1 METADVAK
9 VYVQAP
15 CEALRPFV
23 KRFLV
28 IEFSSAHKDSHLPDT
43 GLVAAFR
50 YKGDL
55 ALDGGNK
62 APQAAVTGLWDT
74 RRSHDHGRDSAVVLT
89 AFTAT
94 GAAAF
99 LRHPLDEFFNATV
112 AMDGLLGIPT
122 DLNRVNEQLAEAR
135 RHAHRIQLIENF
147 LIARAR
153 NTRPDPFVSAVVSW
167 IEETRA
173 MARIEELARRV
184 GLSQSALE
192 RRFRRVVGASPKKF
206 ASIVRLRQVLHL
218 RSKGADFTSIAHAA
232 GYYDQSHFIKDF
244 KRFSGLAPESF
255 FQLASAALNAE
266 FLQGASP
273 SR

>member
-1 METADVAK
+1 MEAADVVK

-15 CEALRPFV
+15 SEALRPLV

-28 IEFSSAHKDSHLPDT
+28 IEFSSAHKDWHLPVT

-55 ALDGGNK
+55 ALDGGIK
-62 APQAAVTGLWDT
+62 APHAAITGLWDIS
-74 RRSHDHGRDSAVVLT
+74 RSHDHGRDSAVVLA

-99 LRHPLDEFFNATV
+99 LRHPSDEFFNATV
-112 AMDGLLGIPT
+112 AMDGLLGRT
-122 DLNRVNEQLAEAR
+122 TELNRVHEQLAEAR
-135 RHAHRIQLIENF
+135 GHERRIQLVENF
-147 LIARAR
+147 LIVRAP
-153 NTRPDPFVSAVVSW
+153 NATPDPLVSAAVSR
-167 IEETRA
+167 IEEAHA
-173 MARIEELARRV
+173 MVRIDELARRV

-206 ASIVRLRQVLHL
+206 ASIVRLRHVLRL
-218 RSKGADFTSIAHAA
+218 RAKGADFTSIAHAA
-232 GYYDQSHFIKDF
+232 GYCDQPHFIKDF

-255 FQLASAALNAE
+255 FQRASAA
-266 FLQGASP
+266 
-273 SR
+273 

>member
-1 METADVAK
+1 METADVVK
-9 VYVQAP
+9 VFVQAP

-28 IEFSSAHKDSHLPDT
+28 VEFPYSYKDSHLPDT

-55 ALDGGNK
+55 ALDGGTK
-62 APQAAVTGLWDT
+62 APQAAITGLWDT
-74 RRSHDHGRDSAVVLT
+74 RRSHDHGKDSAVVLA

-99 LRHPLDEFFNATV
+99 LRQPSDEFFNATV
-112 AMDGLLGIPT
+112 AMDGLLGSPT
-122 DLNRVNEQLAEAR
+122 DVNRVHEQLAEAR
-135 RHAHRIQLIENF
+135 RHAHRIQLVENF
-147 LIARAR
+147 LIARAS
-153 NTRPDPFVSAVVSW
+153 NARPDPFVSAAVSW
-167 IEETRA
+167 IEESRA

-192 RRFRRVVGASPKKF
+192 RRFRRVVGASPKRF
-206 ASIVRLRQVLHL
+206 ASIVRLRHVLHL
-218 RSKGADFTSIAHAA
+218 RAKGADFTSIAHEA

-244 KRFSGLAPESF
+244 RRFSGLAPESF
-255 FQLASAALNAE
+255 FRLASD
-266 FLQGASP
+266 S
-273 SR
+273 

>member
-1 METADVAK
+1 METTDAVK

-28 IEFSSAHKDSHLPDT
+28 VEFPHAHKDLRLPDT
-43 GLVAAFR
+43 GPVAAFR

-55 ALDGGNK
+55 ALDGGIK
-62 APQAAVTGLWDT
+62 APQAAVTGLWDI
-74 RRSHDHGRDSAVVLT
+74 RRQHDHGKDSAVVLA

-112 AMDGLLGIPT
+112 AMDGLLGSPT
-122 DLNRVNEQLAEAR
+122 DLNLVREQLSEAR
-135 RHAHRIQLIENF
+135 GNARRVQLVEDF
-147 LIARAR
+147 LIARTPD
-153 NTRPDPFVSAVVSW
+153 TRSDPCASAAVSW
-167 IEETRA
+167 IEETQA
-173 MARIEELARRV
+173 MARIEEIARRV
-184 GLSQSALE
+184 SLSQSALE

-206 ASIVRLRQVLHL
+206 ASIVRLRHVLHL

-232 GYYDQSHFIKDF
+232 GYFDQSHFIKDF

-255 FQLASAALNAE
+255 FRRAGAA
-266 FLQGASP
+266 
-273 SR
+273 

>member
-1 METADVAK
+1 METADIAK
-9 VYVQAP
+9 VYVQSP
-15 CEALRPFV
+15 CEALRPFI

-28 IEFSSAHKDSHLPDT
+28 IEFTHAHKDLHLPDK
-43 GLVAAFR
+43 GMVAAFR
-50 YKGDL
+50 YKGDC
-55 ALDGGNK
+55 ALEEGIK
-62 APQAAVTGLWDT
+62 APQSAITGLWDT
-74 RRSHDHGRDSAVVLT
+74 RRSHDHGKDSAVVLA

-99 LRHPLDEFFNATV
+99 LRHPLDEFFNTTV
-112 AMDGLLGIPT
+112 AMDGLLGRPT
-122 DLNRVNEQLAEAR
+122 DLNRVNEQLAENMGNAR
-135 RHAHRIQLIENF
+135 RVQLIENF
-147 LIARAR
+147 LIAHAP
-153 NTRPDPFVSAVVSW
+153 NTRPDPLVSAAVSW

-173 MARIEELARRV
+173 MARIEELVRRV

>member
-1 METADVAK
+1 METSDVVK
-9 VYVQAP
+9 VFVQTP

-23 KRFLV
+23 KRFLIV
-28 IEFSSAHKDSHLPDT
+28 EFPSAHKDSHLPDT

-55 ALDGGNK
+55 TLGGGIK
-62 APQAAVTGLWDT
+62 APRAAITGLWDA
-74 RRSHDHGRDSAVVLT
+74 RRSHDHGRDSAVVLA

-99 LRHPLDEFFNATV
+99 LRHPLDELFNTTV
-112 AMDGLLGIPT
+112 DMDGFLVAST
-122 DLNRVNEQLAEAR
+122 DLNRLHEQLAEAR
-135 RHAHRIQLIENF
+135 QHSRRIHLVEDF
-147 LIARAR
+147 LMARAPDI
-153 NTRPDPFVSAVVSW
+153 RPDPIVRAAVSW
-167 IEETRA
+167 IEEARA

-206 ASIVRLRQVLHL
+206 ASIVRLRHVLHL
-218 RSKGADFTSIAHAA
+218 HSKGANFTSIAHAA

-244 KRFSGLAPESF
+244 KRFTGLAPETY
-255 FQLASAALNAE
+255 FQRLRAA
-266 FLQGASP
+266 
-273 SR
+273 

>member
-28 IEFSSAHKDSHLPDT
+28 IEFSSAYKDSHLPDT

-55 ALDGGNK
+55 ALDGGIK
-62 APQAAVTGLWDT
+62 APQAAITGLWDT
-74 RRSHDHGRDSAVVLT
+74 RRSHDHGRDSAVVLV
-89 AFTAT
+89 AFTAP
-94 GAAAF
+94 GAGAF
-99 LRHPLDEFFNATV
+99 LRQPLDEFFNATV
-112 AMDGLLGIPT
+112 AMEDVLGSLT
-122 DLNRVNEQLAEAR
+122 DINRVHEQLAGATQ
-135 RHAHRIQLIENF
+135 HAQRIQLIENF
-147 LIARAR
+147 LIACA
-153 NTRPDPFVSAVVSW
+153 TTASPDPLVSAAVSW

-173 MARIEELARRV
+173 IARIGELARRV

-206 ASIVRLRQVLHL
+206 ASIVRLRHVLYL
-218 RSKGADFTSIAHAA
+218 RSKGAGLTSIAHAA

-255 FQLASAALNAE
+255 FRRASAA
-266 FLQGASP
+266 
-273 SR
+273 

>member
-1 METADVAK
+1 METADVVK

-23 KRFLV
+23 KRFQV

-43 GLVAAFR
+43 GPVAAFH

-55 ALDGGNK
+55 ELDGGIK
-62 APQAAVTGLWDT
+62 APQAAITGLWDT
-74 RRSHDHGRDSAVVLT
+74 RRSHDHGRDSAVVLA
-89 AFTAT
+89 AFTVT
-94 GAAAF
+94 GAADKV
-99 LRHPLDEFFNATV
+99 R
-112 AMDGLLGIPT
+112 
-122 DLNRVNEQLAEAR
+122 RV
-135 RHAHRIQLIENF
+135 QLIEDF
-147 LIARAR
+147 LIARAP
-153 NTRPDPFVSAVVSW
+153 NTRPDPLVSAAVSW

-206 ASIVRLRQVLHL
+206 ASIVRLRHVLHL
-218 RSKGADFTSIAHAA
+218 RSMGADFFSIAHAA

-244 KRFSGLAPESF
+244 KRFSGFAPESF
-255 FQLASAALNAE
+255 F
-266 FLQGASP
+266 
-273 SR
+273 